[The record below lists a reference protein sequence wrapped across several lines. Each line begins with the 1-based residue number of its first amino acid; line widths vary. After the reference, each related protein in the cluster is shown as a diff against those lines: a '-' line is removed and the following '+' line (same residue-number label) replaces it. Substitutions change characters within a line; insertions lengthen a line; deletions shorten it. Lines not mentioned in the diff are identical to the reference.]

1 MRDPKEEAR
10 NLVAVALGG
19 LIGREFRAEGLL
31 ERLIEELEKRLKET
45 SGDCR
50 ILLSGSSLTESRGR
64 VGRVYFAEVMVSCGE
79 QLVFSRIY
87 LDSVNYVRVTSIRVE

>member
-1 MRDPKEEAR
+1 MRDPKEAR
-10 NLVAVALGG
+10 NLVALALGG

-50 ILLSGSSLTESRGR
+50 ILLSGSSFSVSRGR
-64 VGRVYFAEVMVSCGE
+64 VDRVYSAEVVVRCGE
-79 QLVFSRIY
+79 QLVFSKIY
-87 LDSVNYVRVTSIRVE
+87 LESVNYVRVTSIRAE